1 MDMVAQFLKLVDAY
15 ASATD
20 LAESTVSSRLFNDGK
35 RIGNLR
41 DKSGDI
47 GILKIRDAIAWLSAH
62 WPADVAWPPEIPRPP
77 RPRGTAGGNT
87 PAAARA

>member
-15 ASATD
+15 ARATD

-47 GILKIRDAIAWLSAH
+47 GILKIRDAIGWLSIH
-62 WPADVAWPPEIPRPP
+62 WPEGAAWPTEIPRPP
-77 RPRGTAGGNT
+77 RPRGAAGGSA
-87 PAAARA
+87 PAAA